1 MRWRTAR
8 APETD
13 PELALRAAQLT
24 SLRGRR
30 ALARTLRRTV
40 DDAHRPI
47 ANVFRVPL
55 IRRRA
60 VLEAEPAI
68 RAMIDRLDGPADVA
82 AEGMAMADEI
92 IANANRSPLYNPS
105 EPGTLRRQIKVATE
119 ALEPRRGAGR
129 VAGSAAAPSVPA
141 SSTSCAMPCS
151 IPAHSTSMSGAVS

>member
-1 MRWRTAR
+1 MATVTDTPTTPYFLPYSPPLPLRTRVYVHRHGLTHAL
-8 APETD
+8 ANGAGPETD

-92 IANANRSPLYNPS
+92 ITNANRSPLYNPS
-105 EPGTLRRQIKVATE
+105 EPGSLRRQIKVATE
-119 ALEPRRGAGR
+119 ALEPA
-129 VAGSAAAPSVPA
+129 VALVA
-141 SSTSCAMPCS
+141 
-151 IPAHSTSMSGAVS
+151 